1 MSMKRSG
8 KKGLRTFWAAFAAAV
23 AVAAAGTARAEVKAF
38 PACPWRETKVVR
50 DAKGLRVVDAA
61 GRGVLQFRAEGG
73 DYVRHVVVSQ
83 AVDHLVIDARAA
95 FKAGMRKL
103 IISSS
108 GFDPKPYRGQDC
120 TLVTEVSGVRG
131 TKCGAFF
138 EGNAPGLHYYR
149 KRSFETSGIRRQYA
163 LAAPVAAEVDSL
175 HLRWDIDRASGPV
188 AFYGARYALESEL
201 PSCAEKKKVVP
212 ELLFH
217 APFDGTPDAAFA
229 KGAKAPLR
237 ASGLE
242 YAEGR
247 VGKAV
252 RLTARA
258 KSDLAYAA
266 KDNLVP
272 ERGTVTFWFKR
283 EWPDRGR
290 DAKGAIWR
298 TLFAN
303 ERAKGAEKGSGRL
316 WFWWWGDSLR
326 ADQGDAEDQYTMRR
340 VPAATADDW
349 NLVAMTWDEERVRI
363 YVNDEERLGDSA
375 SPMREALKPRDLLTF
390 TRQAF
395 STFSVGG
402 EGGGRA
408 CDGLVDDL
416 RIYSA
421 PLTPGQVRALWRQ
434 AQEVALTLR
443 GRYAEEGTPAT
454 LSVSATSPRGLDL
467 SAFRYCLYDA
477 AGKVA
482 RRFDGAA
489 VGPKAA
495 ALPLAGLPA
504 GDYALRVTD
513 GTRRFGAEPVRM
525 LKAGNPYELTGAAAK
540 AALKAPGVLAD
551 GALELVETLTLDRKP
566 GEKCFRAVGPVAAKS
581 LGATPYLEAG
591 PNAGDRFALRFDL
604 GADAGKGAPL
614 YVFEID
620 YPDDAVRTADLIV
633 QRAGAAHDDYTMQ
646 VGLATGDEYPNT
658 GKVLTHR
665 VLYWAGERDV
675 ALVAMTAR
683 KGAPAAVAAVRVYRV
698 KGGALPAE
706 EMREPKPAPGA
717 GNRVAALYFE
727 DPAIGYDFAVP
738 STGSLPRDV
747 ETLIDRTAALMK
759 FTGENLFAYPGA
771 WYHGLIGDDYQPRRH
786 APDYLEAWYAKFD
799 REGLSLMPTVNMNT
813 MPLPDGLDVTRR
825 TMGDGSLHGSVIA
838 IHDTGK
844 PNWGQWHD
852 TPPNFNFHHP
862 DVRRHIDEVVDA
874 LVEQGAGH
882 SSFKGVCLHLSR
894 HCYLWFGDEA
904 SGYNDYTVEAFAKAK
919 GLTLPAGLKKGP
931 LRGKAYAAWLRANA
945 WDDWLQWRCDV
956 VTDFYSAMA
965 KRLAARRPDLKLWL
979 NYWIPADLQHPDVL
993 KDEYMSVAWRGAG
1006 LDPVRLTREIPNLV
1020 LGQTMLPADYR
1031 WRGSYPTPDVRA
1043 RQRTLDE
1050 TAGFYANLKGA
1061 AFPIVHQHDRYWESP
1076 IGATAGAGNTLTCD
1090 WLKECRWRVSTINPS
1105 GRNALRHFVEPL
1117 RFVDVLGVSKGG
1129 FLIGTYGMEGEL
1141 VPFLQA
1147 FRALPAVVMQ
1157 DVAAVG
1163 DVRVRQGAF
1172 DGQSYFYVVNTGL
1185 KPARVTLDFPPKT
1198 RNLVTG
1204 EVFTGKFFG
1213 LKGETRT
1220 LDLAP
1225 YELRSF
1231 AAPKGGPRVAESEG
1245 GRDRASR

>member
-290 DAKGAIWR
+290 DAKGGAIWR

-495 ALPLAGLPA
+495 ALSLAG
-504 GDYALRVTD
+504 
-513 GTRRFGAEPVRM
+513 
-525 LKAGNPYELTGAAAK
+525 
-540 AALKAPGVLAD
+540 
-551 GALELVETLTLDRKP
+551 
-566 GEKCFRAVGPVAAKS
+566 
-581 LGATPYLEAG
+581 
-591 PNAGDRFALRFDL
+591 
-604 GADAGKGAPL
+604 
-614 YVFEID
+614 
-620 YPDDAVRTADLIV
+620 
-633 QRAGAAHDDYTMQ
+633 
-646 VGLATGDEYPNT
+646 
-658 GKVLTHR
+658 
-665 VLYWAGERDV
+665 
-675 ALVAMTAR
+675 
-683 KGAPAAVAAVRVYRV
+683 
-698 KGGALPAE
+698 
-706 EMREPKPAPGA
+706 
-717 GNRVAALYFE
+717 
-727 DPAIGYDFAVP
+727 
-738 STGSLPRDV
+738 
-747 ETLIDRTAALMK
+747 
-759 FTGENLFAYPGA
+759 
-771 WYHGLIGDDYQPRRH
+771 
-786 APDYLEAWYAKFD
+786 
-799 REGLSLMPTVNMNT
+799 
-813 MPLPDGLDVTRR
+813 
-825 TMGDGSLHGSVIA
+825 
-838 IHDTGK
+838 
-844 PNWGQWHD
+844 
-852 TPPNFNFHHP
+852 
-862 DVRRHIDEVVDA
+862 
-874 LVEQGAGH
+874 
-882 SSFKGVCLHLSR
+882 
-894 HCYLWFGDEA
+894 
-904 SGYNDYTVEAFAKAK
+904 
-919 GLTLPAGLKKGP
+919 
-931 LRGKAYAAWLRANA
+931 
-945 WDDWLQWRCDV
+945 
-956 VTDFYSAMA
+956 
-965 KRLAARRPDLKLWL
+965 
-979 NYWIPADLQHPDVL
+979 
-993 KDEYMSVAWRGAG
+993 
-1006 LDPVRLTREIPNLV
+1006 
-1020 LGQTMLPADYR
+1020 LPADYR